1 MQLEATT
8 ITINVPPVQYSE
20 GHCAIA
26 PRAVRLVR
34 WERVVISE
42 NMATLRTLP
51 GVENML
57 RSKAASRWLRLMPRQ
72 QVVNLIRQALD
83 EVRTQILEKKDLKD
97 LTAGQAIEVR
107 VDNLV
112 KQLRNPSL
120 QPVINSSGVILHTN
134 LGRAPLGV
142 SALQAL
148 QQTAAGYSNLEYD
161 IEKGKRGKRDDH
173 VGTLLQHLL
182 GTPAL
187 VVNNNAAAIFIVMD
201 TLARNGQVI
210 VSRGELI
217 EIGDGF
223 RIPEILEV
231 SRAVLREVGTTNRTR
246 IEDYRCAVC
255 KDTKALLRIHPSNF
269 HIEGFTGRPKL
280 PEMVNLANST
290 SIPLVED
297 LGSGSLIH
305 LGQVGIKDEPTV
317 MASLQAGVDV
327 VTFSGDK
334 LLGGPQAGIIA
345 GKSAIIARIRRN
357 PLFRVLRVDK
367 LTIAAL
373 GATLQDYLFG
383 REDAVP
389 VLHMMKITERSLA
402 IRARKFIKRLGL
414 PDVQVVAGESLLGG
428 GSTPAHSLPTRL
440 IVLAPRGKLT
450 IKQVE
455 KRLRSHTP
463 AVIARIEKDCLLLD
477 LRTVLEDQEEE
488 LIKALQAAC
497 S

>member
-1 MQLEATT
+1 
-8 ITINVPPVQYSE
+8 
-20 GHCAIA
+20 
-26 PRAVRLVR
+26 
-34 WERVVISE
+34 
-42 NMATLRTLP
+42 
-51 GVENML
+51 
-57 RSKAASRWLRLMPRQ
+57 
-72 QVVNLIRQALD
+72 
-83 EVRTQILEKKDLKD
+83 
-97 LTAGQAIEVR
+97 
-107 VDNLV
+107 
-112 KQLRNPSL
+112 
-120 QPVINSSGVILHTN
+120 
-134 LGRAPLGV
+134 
-142 SALQAL
+142 
-148 QQTAAGYSNLEYD
+148 
-161 IEKGKRGKRDDH
+161 
-173 VGTLLQHLL
+173 
-182 GTPAL
+182 
-187 VVNNNAAAIFIVMD
+187 
-201 TLARNGQVI
+201 
-210 VSRGELI
+210 
-217 EIGDGF
+217 
-223 RIPEILEV
+223 
-231 SRAVLREVGTTNRTR
+231 
-246 IEDYRCAVC
+246 
-255 KDTKALLRIHPSNF
+255 
-269 HIEGFTGRPKL
+269 
-280 PEMVNLANST
+280 
-290 SIPLVED
+290 
-297 LGSGSLIH
+297 
-305 LGQVGIKDEPTV
+305 

-357 PLFRVLRVDK
+357 PLFRALRVDK

-389 VLHMMKITERSLA
+389 VLHMMKITEQSLA